1 MIFAIR
7 RFRLADQMAR
17 VSTPRQVC
25 GFRRDD
31 MAAQLCAAWVENA
44 QLKAALVQAQAEARE
59 WQDAYNGMVEG
70 KAFYEGL
77 FNDKCKE
84 ATR

>member
-1 MIFAIR
+1 
-7 RFRLADQMAR
+7 MAL
-17 VSTPRQVC
+17 TVC
-25 GFRRDD
+25 THPARCSDMEAAHSD

>member
-1 MIFAIR
+1 
-7 RFRLADQMAR
+7 MAM
-17 VSTPRQVC
+17 TVC
-25 GFRRDD
+25 THPQRCAGMESAHSD